1 MSTRYSLPGFRSRAA
16 WIFGNDFD
24 IDQIIGVANLK
35 VHDIDELASLAM
47 SAFDPDFRTSVEV
60 GDVLIGGHNFGYGH
74 PHAQAMKAMRH
85 LGIKAVIA
93 ESFFSSYWIGEIGYG
108 FVQVVCPGI
117 TSAVQRWD
125 ELEVDFAANV
135 VRILRTGQVLPI
147 QPYSEREIEV
157 LRAGGLRK
165 LLEAAITTSSTC

>member
-1 MSTRYSLPGFRSRAA
+1 MSTSQALPRFCSRAA
-16 WIFGNDFD
+16 WIFGDDFD

-35 VHDIDELASLAM
+35 VHDIEELASLAM
-47 SAFDPDFRTSVEV
+47 SAFDPNFRDSVKP

-74 PHAQAMKAMRH
+74 PHAQAMRAMRH

-125 ELEVDFAANV
+125 ELEVDFAANL
-135 VRILRTGQVLPI
+135 VRILRTGQELPI

-157 LRAGGLRK
+157 LRAGGLRM
-165 LLEAAITTSSTC
+165 LLGASSLG